1 VTKTHESENFPVA
14 SLLLAKNVR
23 DRVLDFYHFARK
35 ADDIADDPDLSSEEK
50 LQKLDIETDCP
61 YRRDL
66 LIAFRQDCVK
76 NRYETYQDLLEYC
89 EKSANPVGRFL
100 LDTHE
105 EKSGIKESDALCTA
119 LQILNHLQD
128 CQKDYL
134 EMGRIYLPL
143 DLLEPGQAYEELL
156 KKGHTSPALRAVLD
170 RLLDYTDQLIQDALP
185 LVQQVKN
192 KRLRYQA
199 KATVLCA
206 IALAAKLRKH
216 DPLAM
221 RVELTKIDK
230 LLIAYRGFFPL

>member
-1 VTKTHESENFPVA
+1 MTKTHESENFPVA

-23 DRVLDFYHFARK
+23 GQVLEFYHFARK
-35 ADDIADDPDLSSEEK
+35 ADDIADEPTLTSDEK

-61 YRRDL
+61 YKGDL
-66 LIAFRQDCVK
+66 LTAFRQDCVK
-76 NRYETYQDLLEYC
+76 NRYKTYQDLLEYC
-89 EKSANPVGRFL
+89 QKSANPVGRFL
-100 LDTHE
+100 LDIHAEKNGE
-105 EKSGIKESDALCTA
+105 EASDALCTA

-134 EMGRIYLPL
+134 EMDRIYLPS
-143 DLLEPGQAYEELL
+143 DLLETGQTYEDLL
-156 KKGHTSPALRAVLD
+156 KKDHCSPALRAVID

-199 KATVLCA
+199 KGTILCA

-230 LLIAYRGFFPL
+230 LLIAYRGLFPL